1 MVLQYLSIHAE
12 KTAAKA
18 WMAAADMEMA
28 KMREEEKAAADT
40 LKGESAHKE
49 RRMRLRTQA
58 PLSVCRRVGLLGISS
73 SVWLWL

>member
-28 KMREEEKAAADT
+28 KMREEEKAAAGGYAEGRECPQGAKDAVADT
-40 LKGESAHKE
+40 SA
-49 RRMRLRTQA
+49 T
-58 PLSVCRRVGLLGISS
+58 
-73 SVWLWL
+73 